1 MVSIVSEYNCSE
13 LANHTLYSVI
23 TAYRTASSVRGSSS
37 SSSSSSSSATR
48 EPPFLLDMHV
58 FIDEILM
65 PVASEIARVI

>member
-37 SSSSSSSSATR
+37 SSSSSSATR